1 MLNYNK
7 VLNFNNNSDTDS
19 DSNYDSDSDN
29 DINNSNNTNNNYYE
43 IKEQINT
50 INDSLLDNIVQHN
63 FIDNLILDKTESI
76 NKCNI
81 IIYRINCFNSHH
93 YVEYYF
99 NKGFLSL
106 KLKTNKSLDE
116 VFYIIEEK
124 ISKYISGVKKNQGS
138 YEYNNEKYIFI
149 QIRRNHDRGNWV
161 NLWDILINK
170 HYFGNYFNNKV
181 IGFFNDNNCI
191 SDLKLRNEYCLKPYV
206 LYCNIHDKYLKY
218 IKKNNTIQYCQ
229 EDSLIKLYNYGE
241 NENNNIRVLCFID
254 IDSVN
259 LTDNCGVNLQKYG
272 FSIDKTNNCWIFKNE
287 KELLLDITHLNI

>member
-1 MLNYNK
+1 MFNYNK
-7 VLNFNNNSDTDS
+7 VLNINNNSDS
-19 DSNYDSDSDN
+19 DSDSDIG
-29 DINNSNNTNNNYYE
+29 INNSDNTNNSYCE
-43 IKEQINT
+43 IKEKNNNT
-50 INDSLLDNIVQHN
+50 INYSLLDNIVQHN
-63 FIDNLILDKTESI
+63 FIDNLILDKKESI

-81 IIYRINCFNSHH
+81 IIYRINCFNSHD

-106 KLKTNKSLDE
+106 NLKTNKSLDE
-116 VFYIIEEK
+116 IFYIIEEK

-149 QIRRNHDRGNWV
+149 QIRRNNDRGNWV

-170 HYFGNYFNNKV
+170 HYFGNYFNNK
-181 IGFFNDNNCI
+181 IIDFFNYNNCI

-206 LYCNIHDKYLKY
+206 LYCNIDDKYLKY

-229 EDSLIKLYNYGE
+229 EDSLIKLYNSH
-241 NENNNIRVLCFID
+241 ENNYNIRVLCFID

-287 KELLLDITHLNI
+287 KELLLDITHLKI

>member
-1 MLNYNK
+1 MFNYNK
-7 VLNFNNNSDTDS
+7 VLNINNNSDS
-19 DSNYDSDSDN
+19 DSDSDIG
-29 DINNSNNTNNNYYE
+29 INNSDNTNNSYCE
-43 IKEQINT
+43 IKEKNNNT
-50 INDSLLDNIVQHN
+50 INYSLLDNIVQHN
-63 FIDNLILDKTESI
+63 FIDNLILDKKESI

-81 IIYRINCFNSHH
+81 IIYRINCFNSHD

-106 KLKTNKSLDE
+106 NLKTNKSLDE
-116 VFYIIEEK
+116 IFYIIEEK

-149 QIRRNHDRGNWV
+149 QIRRNNDRGNWV

-181 IGFFNDNNCI
+181 IDFFNYNNCI

-206 LYCNIHDKYLKY
+206 LYCNIDDKYLKY

-229 EDSLIKLYNYGE
+229 EDSLIKLYNSH
-241 NENNNIRVLCFID
+241 ENNYNIRVLCFID

-287 KELLLDITHLNI
+287 KELLLDITHLKI

>member
-1 MLNYNK
+1 MFNYNK
-7 VLNFNNNSDTDS
+7 VLNINNNSDS
-19 DSNYDSDSDN
+19 DSDSDIG
-29 DINNSNNTNNNYYE
+29 INNSDNTNNSYCE
-43 IKEQINT
+43 IKEKNNNT
-50 INDSLLDNIVQHN
+50 INYSLLDNIVQHN
-63 FIDNLILDKTESI
+63 FIDNLILDKKESI

-81 IIYRINCFNSHH
+81 IIYRINCFNSHD

-99 NKGFLSL
+99 NKGLLSL
-106 KLKTNKSLDE
+106 NLKTNKSLDE

-124 ISKYISGVKKNQGS
+124 ISKYISGVKKNKGS

-149 QIRRNHDRGNWV
+149 QIRRNNDRGNWV

-181 IGFFNDNNCI
+181 IDFFNYNNCI

-206 LYCNIHDKYLKY
+206 LYCNIDDKYLKY

-229 EDSLIKLYNYGE
+229 EDSLIKLYNSH
-241 NENNNIRVLCFID
+241 ENNYNIRVLCFID

-259 LTDNCGVNLQKYG
+259 LTYDCGLNLQKYG

-287 KELLLDITHLNI
+287 KELLLDITHLKI